1 MINLYKNLPTLDLHG
16 ENSEVSKVLINDFIL
31 DCLKMKKYKLI
42 IIHRVGKKIL
52 QKTTKDVLSKN
63 KYVLEFK
70 LDNFNSGQTIVLL
83 KKQ

>member
-16 ENSEVSKVLINDFIL
+16 ENSEISKVLINDFIL

-42 IIHRVGKKIL
+42 IIHGVGKKIL
-52 QKTTKDVLSKN
+52 QKTTKEVLSKN
-63 KYVLEFK
+63 RNVLEFK
-70 LDNFNSGQTIVLL
+70 LDNFNSGQTLVLL